1 MERLMNLGYS
11 YLVFIGDKMKKIIRF
26 VKKIRPYKGGGVAL
40 FQKDSSTGEYIIF
53 LGKRAGEL
61 KTGMEKIKCCFN
73 TIFNSKGK
81 SIKEVSK
88 EVIHILF
95 SGRGKW
101 SIPGGGYEE
110 KDNGDLRQTAK
121 REFYEE
127 TGLNLDSIV
136 LNKEPY
142 EHNMWFLFFT
152 WKTLLYELKPDYK
165 LNPNCI
171 HRAKD
176 GFEFSEA
183 KQIPLSELQV
193 LKNKHELN
201 FGVDCEVKAFLR
213 KIRK

>member
-1 MERLMNLGYS
+1 MNLFYR
-11 YLVFIGDKMKKIIRF
+11 YLVLIGDKMNKIIKF
-26 VKKIRPYKGGGVAL
+26 IINIKPYKGGGVAL
-40 FQKDSSTGEYIIF
+40 FQKDSSTGEYTIF

-61 KTGMEKIKCCFN
+61 RTGIRRF
-73 TIFNSKGK
+73 
-81 SIKEVSK
+81 
-88 EVIHILF
+88 F

-101 SIPGGGYEE
+101 SIPGGGYEK

-121 REFYEE
+121 REFHEE
-127 TGLNLDSIV
+127 TGLNIDDIV

-142 EHNMWFLFFT
+142 EHDFCFPFFT